1 MSNTFLRSKRQRGI
15 PLEILLWNRASS
27 CIEGESRGF
36 PELQR
41 EAWGSSRVE
50 TGPLVTALVASEKSG
65 LYSSCEGH
73 IEIPLESLPANRAL
87 SRVQS
92 VDSVFRIGIDRD
104 LGLPIKL
111 QLASQASSGVEAWNS
126 AFLSSCQRGVRPPVE
141 FRRGIWASSRGLAW
155 ESGLPSC
162 CEGILS
168 FPLQQVQ
175 GNQDLYGAEGELGVL
190 FPCSRIRG
198 VPLEIQ

>member
-1 MSNTFLRSKRQRGI
+1 M
-15 PLEILLWNRASS
+15 
-27 CIEGESRGF
+27 
-36 PELQR
+36 
-41 EAWGSSRVE
+41 
-50 TGPLVTALVASEKSG
+50 
-65 LYSSCEGH
+65 
-73 IEIPLESLPANRAL
+73 
-87 SRVQS
+87 
-92 VDSVFRIGIDRD
+92 DSVFRIGIDRD

-111 QLASQASSGVEAWNS
+111 QLASQALSGVEAWNS